1 MELRVRGGLAG
12 ATTAVD
18 YTTDP
23 TLSRL
28 ERPASGRIIG
38 LLMSEIR
45 EIPVDQREQLGGLL
59 NSGSPADAAAAYYGL
74 DHPAERVRLF
84 VEVAGNGSPR
94 GFLALAQT
102 GMDLFR
108 RLAVPFAAHPM
119 GLVNLL
125 RQALVPGKPALILLP
140 LEQQDWVEGWLDL
153 TDVLVTD
160 LYRLHSSH
168 FQPLLNVLVATS
180 ESPGGSARFEI
191 RSPVGGQAA
200 AGANWRGRNYAEV
213 YLETDTDGRAR
224 GFSRSVLAAMAG
236 QLLSERRIALYRIDE
251 MDSVAQAE
259 AFEVG
264 FRRTGDRALLAQA
277 VWKRRE
283 DGDER

>member
-1 MELRVRGGLAG
+1 MEFRVRGELAA

-18 YTTDP
+18 YTTVQ
-23 TLSRL
+23 TCLARNG
-28 ERPASGRIIG
+28 RPPVEWSP
-38 LLMSEIR
+38 LQMPDIR
-45 EIPVDQREQLGGLL
+45 ELPVDQREQLGALL
-59 NSGSPADAAAAYYGL
+59 NLQSPADATAAYYGL

-94 GFLALAQT
+94 GFLAFAQT

-119 GLVNLL
+119 GLANLL
-125 RQALVPGKPALILLP
+125 QHALEPGKPALILLP
-140 LEQQDWVEGWLDL
+140 LEQQTWVEGWLDL
-153 TDVLVTD
+153 TEVLVTD
-160 LYRLHSSH
+160 LYRLHTAH

-180 ESPGGSARFEI
+180 ESPNGSARFEI

-200 AGANWRGRNYAEV
+200 AGTNWAGRNYAEI
-213 YLETDTDGRAR
+213 YLETDNDGRAR
-224 GFSRSVLAAMAG
+224 GFSRSVLAAIAG
-236 QLLSERRIALYRIDE
+236 QLLSEKRIALYRIDE
-251 MDSVAQAE
+251 MDSTAQAE
-259 AFEVG
+259 AYEVG

-283 DGDER
+283 GGDKR